1 MGDVSDWVLEGLAVS
16 ANAATASNVGVS
28 TDHRC
33 ATWCKQL
40 MDALASGYAKAFPR
54 SKRLTAAERARAFGE
69 ALGEPKQNVPARTF
83 GVPNRA
89 YEVTQERSPS
99 ALAGVVAAAL
109 EPPSLSRAVVFTALA
124 HASSPRVL
132 RARLLESI
140 FASLAVY
147 VSTSSIAAIR
157 QRWISIA

>member
-1 MGDVSDWVLEGLAVS
+1 MERLRRERRARARWVASGARTRVAAVSVVGGARDRQVSSSAMGDVSDWVLEGLAVS

-83 GVPNRA
+83 GVPN
-89 YEVTQERSPS
+89 
-99 ALAGVVAAAL
+99 L
-109 EPPSLSRAVVFTALA
+109 SLI
-124 HASSPRVL
+124 H
-132 RARLLESI
+132 I
-140 FASLAVY
+140 
-147 VSTSSIAAIR
+147 
-157 QRWISIA
+157 